1 MAYVSHHT
9 GLPMLRAMLLEFPD
23 DPTAWMTELQYMLGD
38 SLLVAPVFDQDDM
51 RVYLPDG
58 QWAMPLT
65 GEIVTGGR
73 WVRPTVTEED
83 IPLYM
88 RENSFIPLR
97 GHETEWTPEEPFT
110 NLTVLMHVTS
120 ALDGM
125 YYDDNVQ
132 APVHA
137 HRDGGTLQVETTM
150 PMARLVLYSAE
161 PLQYVVVNGKTYRPE
176 QTSSACY
183 QVTL

>member
-1 MAYVSHHT
+1 
-9 GLPMLRAMLLEFPD
+9 
-23 DPTAWMTELQYMLGD
+23 
-38 SLLVAPVFDQDDM
+38 
-51 RVYLPDG
+51 
-58 QWAMPLT
+58 
-65 GEIVTGGR
+65 
-73 WVRPTVTEED
+73 
-83 IPLYM
+83 M